1 MKNLNPLSSLGLY
14 TLFII
19 CFFIVSCGGEN
30 EGEETAE
37 QTSDQTEKPTTPESN
52 NLNTQAN
59 EVAPA
64 VDTELPP
71 AVVEVKKQPNPNG
84 VYLPTGE
91 EKNNQPVYANQE
103 GFSMWFDGTIWKIT
117 DETGGGKLISMGSG
131 TINDNWKNG
140 AKARY
145 YPDEEYAKDATFRLA
160 VAFQGSNDNKNAVR
174 LFEQFVMQFPDDKLV
189 AEVYLSLGDLA
200 ISEVKPDEQPNYLQ
214 IVAAR
219 KNYRMVRAKTE
230 DIELASDSTFNEG
243 GLLERIAEN
252 PEGLVNHYYTFD
264 ENEDEAIQENEFT
277 KAELNASK
285 DFTEYDLN
293 GDKQLDFGE
302 LYDLATF
309 ESFKEIETL
318 YTTYIQNFKDREGAR
333 ISQATEKI
341 GFACE
346 KQGRP
351 SEMLKMYFE
360 NIQKFG
366 NDPSSVGVDEI
377 LKKYTKK
384 YLEYQKLYA
393 STLALLNQLQSP
405 DEEVFFTYLNRKGI
419 EEEHEGT
426 VEEIVKD
433 RRKLLPFLNAKFE
446 GMDPE
451 IYSEVARLK
460 GAVFVNADYR
470 NKFKGYLKKYQ
481 TYQENFPSD
490 LAPENAFL
498 KLLQQATSNGQKALE
513 LRMRA
518 ALDAVGS
525 RAAGT
530 YNPQRSD
537 FPAASPGVLVWMAEK
552 MISLN
557 SINDA
562 TAAMERL
569 LEVYGDSGGEF
580 LFDANYLLGQAK
592 EKERDF
598 QSAAIYYDSAL
609 TNSSWHPNSD
619 DARMRRGIS
628 FFEVGKSTKN
638 QADFEKAS
646 ASFEEIRGNTEASL
660 DRRAES
666 SFMMGECRKN
676 LKDYA
681 GAAFLYLETTLNFPS
696 ALKWAP
702 KSYEQAIRCYEQSG
716 QVEQVTMIEKQYAD
730 WQRKFLN

>member
-37 QTSDQTEKPTTPESN
+37 QTSDQTEQPTTSESN

-64 VDTELPP
+64 DDTELPP

-200 ISEVKPDEQPNYLQ
+200 ISEVKPDEQPNYMQ

-264 ENEDEAIQENEFT
+264 ENEDEAIQENEFK

-318 YTTYIQNFKDREGAR
+318 YTTYIQKFKDREGAR

-446 GMDPE
+446 GMDSE

-470 NKFKGYLKKYQ
+470 NKFK
-481 TYQENFPSD
+481 
-490 LAPENAFL
+490 
-498 KLLQQATSNGQKALE
+498 
-513 LRMRA
+513 
-518 ALDAVGS
+518 
-525 RAAGT
+525 
-530 YNPQRSD
+530 
-537 FPAASPGVLVWMAEK
+537 
-552 MISLN
+552 
-557 SINDA
+557 
-562 TAAMERL
+562 
-569 LEVYGDSGGEF
+569 
-580 LFDANYLLGQAK
+580 
-592 EKERDF
+592 
-598 QSAAIYYDSAL
+598 
-609 TNSSWHPNSD
+609 
-619 DARMRRGIS
+619 
-628 FFEVGKSTKN
+628 
-638 QADFEKAS
+638 
-646 ASFEEIRGNTEASL
+646 
-660 DRRAES
+660 
-666 SFMMGECRKN
+666 
-676 LKDYA
+676 
-681 GAAFLYLETTLNFPS
+681 
-696 ALKWAP
+696 
-702 KSYEQAIRCYEQSG
+702 
-716 QVEQVTMIEKQYAD
+716 
-730 WQRKFLN
+730 